1 MNDPCRLELRGLSGS
16 EPCGACNHPAREH
29 RGHREYVEPEYW
41 TVEYMIGNSDWISHG
56 LGVYTTRAGAEEALK
71 LCSIHVDSKRVA
83 RCDASSRIVSSSV
96 AAVETF
102 EPAKHSEPDSTTVTM
117 SQDAYDAAIAGA
129 KREGWSRAVLK
140 LRDGHRFVQASDCL
154 ARTIPDAWPTPPNPL
169 TKIASAMGC
178 DENEAA
184 CLDAIDSLRRE
195 LSAAEDAS
203 SMERQRRK
211 DAEQERDARPAITR
225 KQARAWLD
233 LAIEHG
239 FNTIPTNGSVEY
251 LAALTLAKFADG
263 QGPLRTHDAETEALR
278 ARVRELESD
287 VEARTRAT
295 NRSLD
300 RYREESDALRA
311 VDSRTRAKI
320 AESGY
325 QRGVEEAATAALT
338 TARHCQ
344 ISSFVDGRT
353 YELLDRDE
361 VVRAIRALAD
371 RGAK

>member
-1 MNDPCRLELRGLSGS
+1 MRQITGCPRGRAITIPSDTTMTLQVSDAV
-16 EPCGACNHPAREH
+16 EDAEYAR
-29 RGHREYVEPEYW
+29 
-41 TVEYMIGNSDWISHG
+41 ILAS
-56 LGVYTTRAGAEEALK
+56 AGAPFTPPRVCGTHRRARRA
-71 LCSIHVDSKRVA
+71 SARVA
-83 RCDASSRIVSSSV
+83 LTRQNERSSV
-96 AAVETF
+96 AA
-102 EPAKHSEPDSTTVTM
+102 S
-117 SQDAYDAAIAGA
+117 AAG
-129 KREGWSRAVLK
+129 KR
-140 LRDGHRFVQASDCL
+140 
-154 ARTIPDAWPTPPNPL
+154 AR
-169 TKIASAMGC
+169 
-178 DENEAA
+178 
-184 CLDAIDSLRRE
+184 
-195 LSAAEDAS
+195 AEDARMDS
-203 SMERQRRK
+203 GPRLPSRIAHFDLDTFFVAVERVRDPSLRGKPVLVGHNGPRGVVAAASYESRVFGCRSAQPMVQALRMCPQAVVVPPDFSAYRPVSERFHAMLRETSPVVESVGIDEAYVDLTGIG
-211 DAEQERDARPAITR
+211 DATGGA
-225 KQARAWLD
+225 
-233 LAIEHG
+233 
-239 FNTIPTNGSVEY
+239 Y
-251 LAALTLAKFADG
+251 
-263 QGPLRTHDAETEALR
+263 RTAEALR

-325 QRGVEEAATAALT
+325 QRGVEDAATAALT